1 MAYFASGIGGGGG
14 GGSHINY
21 SETEQDTGIKYLDG
35 KTIYQKT
42 IKTTITANPT
52 SSKYTIPHGITNL
65 ETVVSVDAIINHKD
79 VVPYG
84 ETFPSKDDTM
94 WRVTVKAQNIEI
106 GATGGWVDYIFV
118 ITIWYTK
125 SAS

>member
-1 MAYFASGIGGGGG
+1 MAFYRTLSGSVGG

-42 IKTTITANPT
+42 IKTTITTNPT

-65 ETVVSVDAIINHKD
+65 ETVVSVDAIINHSS
-79 VVPYG
+79 VIPYG
-84 ETFPSKDDTM
+84 ETFPSKDNTM
-94 WRVTVKAQNIEI
+94 GRVTVKAQDIEI
-106 GATGGWVDYIFV
+106 GATGGWVDYVFV